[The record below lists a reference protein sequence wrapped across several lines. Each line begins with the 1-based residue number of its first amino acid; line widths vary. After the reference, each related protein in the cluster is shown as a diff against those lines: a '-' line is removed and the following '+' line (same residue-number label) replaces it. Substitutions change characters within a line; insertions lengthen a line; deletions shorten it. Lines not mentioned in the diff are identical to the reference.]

1 MENITNMQN
10 ATRLN
15 RTLEDPVSNSVNL
28 NTELNLTIGSNIT
41 NLTDSEVIV
50 VDFRQFY
57 KYGFEF
63 ILYGYF
69 MPVWASMSII
79 MYALMITVFIRYGM
93 TSKTHICLI
102 AIAICDS
109 VSPIAPTSIWVYFFA
124 IKKHYYYLP
133 FEWCKIYHYTTEVI
147 PQFFTYTS
155 YFITIMMTVQRYIM
169 VAHPFKAEKLC
180 SKTVVYVMI
189 VLCFLTSVAIR
200 LVHLFHYK
208 YSKTSVPGIDNANTT
223 MQACTFSR
231 PDWMPVSFYTYLGF
245 LMTAQTIIVGVIPC
259 TVLVVSEL
267 LMIKAINARS
277 AKRETMTSKA
287 KGQSH
292 NAKNER
298 RLTIATICITAVTL
312 FYMVPVVIIQVIDVL
327 VLMFDFDIGDYN
339 NLRTAIVVLNVL
351 YWMCIPS
358 NFLITCC
365 LSREFRRGIRSLF
378 IKPKTVQNTIISI
391 VSLAKTQESVCN
403 SETTESVKGNDSETV
418 VDEQK
423 I

>member
-1 MENITNMQN
+1 MQN
-10 ATRLN
+10 ATGLN
-15 RTLEDPVSNSVNL
+15 RTFDDPVSNSVNL
-28 NTELNLTIGSNIT
+28 DTTLNLTAGNNIT
-41 NLTDSEVIV
+41 NSTDSEAIV

-102 AIAICDS
+102 AIAVCDS

-124 IKKHYYYLP
+124 IKKYFYYLP

-169 VAHPFKAEKLC
+169 VAYPFRADKLC
-180 SKTVVYVMI
+180 SKTVVYIMI
-189 VLCFLTSVAIR
+189 VLCFLTSVSIR
-200 LVHLFHYK
+200 LVHVFHYK
-208 YSKTSVPGIDNANTT
+208 YSETTVPGIDNANTT
-223 MQACTFSR
+223 MQACTYSR
-231 PDWMPVSFYTYLGF
+231 PDWMPISFYKYLGF

-267 LMIKAINARS
+267 LMIKAINVRS
-277 AKRETMTSKA
+277 AKREAMTSKA
-287 KGQSH
+287 KGQSQ
-292 NAKNER
+292 NDKNER
-298 RLTIATICITAVTL
+298 RLTMATIFITAVTL

-327 VLMFDFDIGDYN
+327 VLMFDVDIRDYN

-365 LSREFRRGIRSLF
+365 LSREFRCGIRNLF
-378 IKPKTVQNTIISI
+378 IKPETVHNTIISI

-403 SETTESVKGNDSETV
+403 SETTESVNCNNTETV
-418 VDEQK
+418 MDEQK
-423 I
+423 TSM